1 MQIKRRWINNHYSKS
16 MIHQLEIRE
25 FLEQSQ
31 GHLALD
37 VRSEGEY
44 DHGRIPGVVNLPLF
58 NNHEREIVGTAYKQ
72 KSRREA
78 TLLGLDFASKKMSD
92 FVRFIQPRLRDN
104 KVFVHCWRGG
114 MRSESMAWLF
124 NLFEHEVFILQGGYK
139 SFRNHVLEVLDKPF
153 NYLVLGG
160 RTGSGKT
167 AILQQ
172 LKSLGEQVI
181 DLEGLAHHK
190 GSAFGGLGQLH
201 PQPSNE
207 QFENLLATQLK
218 KFDLERRV
226 WVEDES
232 RSVGKVLLP
241 ELFWKKLLVAPSII
255 INLPLEVR
263 VQRLKA
269 DYGENEVDGLRNSI
283 NNIKKRLGPDC
294 FEKAL
299 CALEQKDF
307 AGVAQL
313 VLGYYD
319 KLYDKGIANKLNPNI
334 CQMNFATD
342 RIDHIAKQLQ
352 EADLAALFAFKG

>member
-1 MQIKRRWINNHYSKS
+1 
-16 MIHQLEIRE
+16 MIHPLEITE

-44 DHGRIPGVVNLPLF
+44 DHGCIPGVVSLPLF
-58 NNHEREIVGTAYKQ
+58 NNLEREIVGTAYKQ
-72 KSRREA
+72 KSKREA

-92 FVRFIQPRLRDN
+92 FVRFIPPKLKDN

-139 SFRNHVLEVLDKPF
+139 SFRTHVLEVLDKPL

-167 AILQQ
+167 AILQR

-181 DLEGLAHHK
+181 DLEGMAHHK
-190 GSAFGGLGQLH
+190 GSAFGALGQLH

-207 QFENLLATQLK
+207 QFENLLAMQLEG
-218 KFDLERRV
+218 FDLERRV

-241 ELFWKKLLVAPSII
+241 ELFWKKLQMAPSAI
-255 INLPLEVR
+255 INLPFEVR

-269 DYGENEVDGLRNSI
+269 DYGENDVEGLRNSI
-283 NNIKKRLGPDC
+283 NNIKKRLGPDSL
-294 FEKAL
+294 EKAL

-307 AGVAQL
+307 AEVARL
-313 VLGYYD
+313 ILGYYD

-334 CQMNFATD
+334 RYLDFATD
-342 RIDHIAKQLQ
+342 HLDHIAQELQ
-352 EADLAALFAFKG
+352 QDNATSLMGIKG

>member
-1 MQIKRRWINNHYSKS
+1 MV
-16 MIHQLEIRE
+16 HQLGITE

-44 DHGRIPGVVNLPLF
+44 EHGRIPGVVNLPLF
-58 NNHEREIVGTAYKQ
+58 NNLEREIVGTAYKQ
-72 KSRREA
+72 KSKREA
-78 TLLGLDFASKKMSD
+78 TLLGLDFASKKMCD
-92 FVRFIQPRLRDN
+92 FVRFIQPKLKNN

-139 SFRNHVLEVLDKPF
+139 SFRNHVLEVLDKPL

-167 AILQQ
+167 AILHQ
-172 LKSLGEQVI
+172 LKTLGEQVI

-190 GSAFGGLGQLH
+190 GSAFGALGQLH

-207 QFENLLATQLK
+207 QFENLLAMQLK
-218 KFDLERRV
+218 EFDLERRV

-232 RSVGKVLLP
+232 RSVGKVILP
-241 ELFWKKLLVAPSII
+241 ELFWKRLSLAPSMI
-255 INLPLEVR
+255 INLPFDVR
-263 VQRLKA
+263 VERLKA
-269 DYGENEVDGLRNSI
+269 DYGENEVEGLRNSI

-294 FEKAL
+294 SEKAL

-307 AGVAQL
+307 AGVARL

-334 CQMNFATD
+334 RHLDFASD
-342 RIDHIAKQLQ
+342 KIDHIAKQLQ
-352 EADLAALFAFKG
+352 ESDLESLNAIKR